1 MNKKIQ
7 SIILYTSGSFFI
19 LTLFAWIIRSSTFM
33 CIIGLVLFGLVMF
46 PIVFAKAIK
55 KVGLFTLKIVD
66 ERDLVISNLKNSSI
80 VRFGQKYPEFFRA
93 IVQTIGFWIVE
104 VYSDLSSFK
113 VDFIKSIDL
122 PGLLFSL
129 ILLVSGFLGQF
140 LRKNKP
146 RKFYMWISDVMG
158 NVSFFRG
165 LFLLLIGVF
174 FNSAYNA
181 FYDFFSTFLFFLD
194 FRLIVHVTSKLDL
207 FGLLVICIIPFVCIF
222 SLPKIIRDP
231 LKSTSE
237 KDLAW
242 GFLFFN
248 IWISAIPII
257 EIYVIIKY
265 YLEHKNH

>member
-1 MNKKIQ
+1 
-7 SIILYTSGSFFI
+7 
-19 LTLFAWIIRSSTFM
+19 
-33 CIIGLVLFGLVMF
+33 MF